1 MDINTERI
9 LVVHSVASTPSNQL
23 EEVANAVRTFARTD
37 SSVRTEPLIFDV
49 PTGAAPG
56 ATLGSELTR
65 ELRSCIG
72 AVVFV
77 DDLRPNVAYELGF
90 FHGRGR
96 TVLLL
101 TDRNVD
107 AAWVSIS
114 DLAGAAVHR
123 VNDTSLRPVVHSY
136 LNRLYNELS
145 TMQPWPLSQI
155 PSTGDNLIGK
165 LPDLRNE
172 GVFHEGGEWGP
183 FLRIS
188 SWSGIDLPVGF
199 NLLANARF
207 KPDAARSSAN
217 GRLFSVLS
225 RSLPR
230 RN

>member
-1 MDINTERI
+1 MRG
-9 LVVHSVASTPSNQL
+9 HAGCC
-23 EEVANAVRTFARTD
+23 RR
-37 SSVRTEPLIFDV
+37 DV
-49 PTGAAPG
+49 
-56 ATLGSELTR
+56 LGWRR

-123 VNDTSLRPVVHSY
+123 VDDASLRLAVHSY
-136 LNRLYNELS
+136 LNRLYDELS
-145 TMQPWPLSQI
+145 TMQAWPLSQI
-155 PSTGDNLIGK
+155 PSTEDNLIGK

-188 SWSGIDLPVGF
+188 SWSGIDLRVGF

-207 KPDAARSSAN
+207 KLMLRALQQTADYSVYFRVRFQDETDRRRVWLGLTSRRRVSGLQSDERTFRKEGAR
-217 GRLFSVLS
+217 RS
-225 RSLPR
+225 RS
-230 RN
+230 